1 MTAVYLKS
9 APQAAAQHD
18 ASTAKTVADILA
30 DIEAGGEAAVRRWS
44 DSLDSWCPASFLVSR
59 DEVERAA
66 AAVPAAI
73 RADIDFSLEQVRT
86 FAAAQRASMTDLE
99 IELSPGVIA
108 GHRNVPVDVAGC
120 YVPGGRYSHVASAA
134 MSIGTAKTAGVPFVV
149 ACSPPRPVADGNSHG
164 DGPRGIHPATVYAM
178 DRAGADAILCLG
190 GVQAIATMAFGLY
203 TGRAADVLAGPG
215 NRFVAEAKR
224 LLFGRVGID
233 VFAGPTEALIIAD
246 ETADPWLI
254 AVDLV
259 SQAEHGPD
267 SPTVVITTS
276 RTVGEEVLRLVPEA
290 LSGLPSEETA
300 SAAWTNCGEVAVVD
314 TREEAASL
322 SDRYGSEHV
331 EVHAADL
338 AWWHDNLRNYG
349 TLFLG
354 EETTVTYGDK
364 SSGPNHIL
372 PTRGASRYTGGLWVG
387 KFLKTLSF
395 QSMTREA
402 SRAVGQVAARVSR
415 IEGMEG
421 HARSADVRIAK
432 YFPGERVNL
441 VPDESAHG

>member
-1 MTAVYLKS
+1 MTTVYLKT
-9 APQAAAQHD
+9 APQAAALND

-44 DSLDSWCPASFLVSR
+44 DALDGWCPASFLLTR
-59 DEVERAA
+59 DDIDRAA
-66 AAVPAAI
+66 AAVPAAT

-99 IELSPGVIA
+99 IELSPGVTA
-108 GHRNVPVDVAGC
+108 GHRNVPVEVAGC

-149 ACSPPRPVADGNSHG
+149 ACSPPRPVIDGDNEADGS
-164 DGPRGIHPATVYAM
+164 RGIHPATVYAM

-246 ETADPWLI
+246 ETADPWLV

-276 RTVGEEVLRLVPEA
+276 TTVGEEVLRLIPKA
-290 LSGLPSEETA
+290 LSGLPTEATA
-300 SAAWTNCGEVAVVD
+300 SAAWNNCGEVAVVD
-314 TREEAASL
+314 TRQEAASL
-322 SDRYGSEHV
+322 ADRYASEHV

-338 AWWHDNLRNYG
+338 NWWHDNLHNYG

-354 EETTVTYGDK
+354 EETTVSYGDK

-415 IEGMEG
+415 IEGMEA

-432 YFPGERVNL
+432 YFPGEPVNL
-441 VPDESAHG
+441 MPDGLALG